1 MGRGDGEGA
10 ETGCAGDGE
19 GGWRMAPGSWL
30 GGGGYKVMASPEER
44 TTRGGAGLCRG
55 VCACVE
61 FITHMGHPSW
71 KTYWVTAQVS
81 L

>member
-1 MGRGDGEGA
+1 MKVLRLDVQVMER
-10 ETGCAGDGE
+10 E
-19 GGWRMAPGSWL
+19 GGGWPRGLGL

-44 TTRGGAGLCRG
+44 PTRGGAGLCRG

-71 KTYWVTAQVS
+71 KTYWVTTQVS